1 MSGSE
6 EDIPEPTTPFKTI
19 EHEPAT
25 RHPTSNKKQLLY
37 SPPHHT
43 NPEYAEYYTKRRPKS

>member
-1 MSGSE
+1 MSSSE

-25 RHPTSNKKQLLY
+25 RHPTSNKKQSLY

-43 NPEYAEYYTKRRPKS
+43 NP